1 MLKRLFTKE
10 KIDTFIFVKIE
21 HVYQK
26 TPKENKNMPLT
37 EKEFASLET
46 KITQYPEFIKNYYKY
61 GKDILIG
68 KIGRNVQ
75 TFQKRGNVDGQHMC
89 AQKLRDS

>member
-46 KITQYPEFIKNYYKY
+46 KIT
-61 GKDILIG
+61 
-68 KIGRNVQ
+68 
-75 TFQKRGNVDGQHMC
+75 
-89 AQKLRDS
+89 